1 MPNFH
6 MAEFW
11 TDKPYIVFVKFFLF
25 FVCLFLPLIVV
36 GI

>member
-11 TDKPYIVFVKFFLF
+11 TDKPYIVFVKFFF
-25 FVCLFLPLIVV
+25 SFCLFLPLIAV